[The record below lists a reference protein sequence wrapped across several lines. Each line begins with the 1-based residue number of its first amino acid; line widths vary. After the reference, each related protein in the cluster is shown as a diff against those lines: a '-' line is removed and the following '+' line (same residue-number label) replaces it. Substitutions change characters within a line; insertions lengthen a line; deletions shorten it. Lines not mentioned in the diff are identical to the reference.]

1 MLNNLV
7 KGQKK
12 GRTVKNDPT
21 YLTSCTYS
29 TYLTS
34 RTYSTY
40 LLRQKHYTFFT
51 TQKVKFPVDKNTYCT
66 FHTFFAN
73 KYNKYEKVI

>member
-12 GRTVKNDPT
+12 GRTVKKD
-21 YLTSCTYS
+21 S
-29 TYLTS
+29 TYLTY
-34 RTYSTY
+34 RTYSTH
-40 LLRQKHYTFFT
+40 LLRQKYYTFFT
-51 TQKVKFPVDKNTYCT
+51 AQKVNFPVDKNTYCT